1 MEGRAP
7 VSLTRGTPRTY
18 ASFMGLKGLLEKM
31 KLVESDEPSV
41 DAEPAPAKVATPAP
55 APPRRPATPPPPP
68 RPTMGELLQRV
79 PPPRLD
85 EQSLP
90 GSNEIP
96 DFPSIYKASGIKDP
110 AHGFTAYKVLEILS
124 SPDFAALDM
133 KAKAA
138 ALSGFLRM
146 SPSGPVPIEDVIED
160 ALARDNALDGFEG
173 FLRMK
178 LDARNGDREKENA
191 SLQAAIDE
199 LARKNREKIQSNL
212 DAIAKEQEHFA
223 AWQARKRIEEQKLFE
238 AVGPFV
244 EKNPVSVG
252 NSTTG
257 STPGEPPKQA

>member
-1 MEGRAP
+1 
-7 VSLTRGTPRTY
+7 
-18 ASFMGLKGLLEKM
+18 MGLKGILEKM
-31 KLVESDEPSV
+31 KLVESDELPP
-41 DAEPAPAKVATPAP
+41 EAPTPAARTAAP
-55 APPRRPATPPPPP
+55 VAPPRRPGMAPASPPPS
-68 RPTMGELLQRV
+68 MKDIIHKV

-96 DFPSIYKASGIKDP
+96 DFPSIYRASGVKDP

-124 SPDFAALDM
+124 SPDFAALDP

-146 SPSGPVPIEDVIED
+146 NPTGPVPIEDVIQD

-178 LDARNGDREKENA
+178 LDARNADREKENA
-191 SLQAAIDE
+191 SLQAGIDE
-199 LARKNREKIQSNL
+199 LVRKNQEKMQANL
-212 DAIAKEQEHFA
+212 EAIAQEKERFA
-223 AWQARKRIEEQKLFE
+223 SWQARKRIEENKLFE

-252 NSTTG
+252 NSSSET
-257 STPGEPPKQA
+257 PKQA

>member
-1 MEGRAP
+1 M
-7 VSLTRGTPRTY
+7 
-18 ASFMGLKGLLEKM
+18 
-31 KLVESDEPSV
+31 
-41 DAEPAPAKVATPAP
+41 
-55 APPRRPATPPPPP
+55 
-68 RPTMGELLQRV
+68 PTSAV
-79 PPPRLD
+79 PPRLD

-96 DFPSIYKASGIKDP
+96 DFPSIYRASGVKDP

-124 SPDFAALDM
+124 SPDFAALDP

-146 SPSGPVPIEDVIED
+146 NPTGPVPIEDVIQD

-178 LDARNGDREKENA
+178 LDAQNADREKENA
-191 SLQAAIDE
+191 SLQAGIDE
-199 LARKNREKIQSNL
+199 LVRKNQEKMQANL
-212 DAIAKEQEHFA
+212 EAIAQEKERFA
-223 AWQARKRIEEQKLFE
+223 SWQARKRIEENKLFE

-252 NSTTG
+252 NSSSET
-257 STPGEPPKQA
+257 PKQA